1 MEQRLNEMSIQ
12 GAALS
17 TTRSE
22 VVRARLQQSLEERQ
36 QLPIETRM
44 TYLEEDVEDN
54 GKNTDHKLQ
63 VVHDMATDGR
73 RQESEDVLELHK
85 MISDSV
91 TRLESEINVTF
102 ARIEGDLDLVKAG
115 VEENKADINTNLHW
129 YFHLNTGLH
138 RTIDYVRYIEY
149 TLEDRIYALE
159 EQMKE
164 VDDEER
170 MGTEVPTQSSTE
182 PSEPSMG
189 PGIPT
194 EPSMGGVGE
203 TGGGRAAR
211 IMNEAKKALQEWMDS
226 TQPSRK
232 TAAVEE
238 NAEVESARVESKT
251 GKSQSETLR
260 ELLYELNNYN
270 M

>member
-1 MEQRLNEMSIQ
+1 M
-12 GAALS
+12 
-17 TTRSE
+17 
-22 VVRARLQQSLEERQ
+22 
-36 QLPIETRM
+36 PIETRM

-54 GKNTDHKLQ
+54 RKTTDHKLQ
-63 VVHDMATDGR
+63 VVHDMAADAQ

-91 TRLESEINVTF
+91 ARLESDINVTF

-115 VEENKADINTNLHW
+115 VEENKADINTNLNW
-129 YFHLNTGLH
+129 FFHLNTGLH
-138 RTIDYVRYIEY
+138 RTINYVRHIEY
-149 TLEDRIYALE
+149 TLEDRIYVLE

-164 VDDEER
+164 VLKFLRDEER

-182 PSEPSMG
+182 PSESSMG

-194 EPSMGGVGE
+194 EPSVGGVGE

-211 IMNEAKKALQEWMDS
+211 IMNEAKNALQEWMDS

-238 NAEVESARVESKT
+238 YAEVESAKVESKT